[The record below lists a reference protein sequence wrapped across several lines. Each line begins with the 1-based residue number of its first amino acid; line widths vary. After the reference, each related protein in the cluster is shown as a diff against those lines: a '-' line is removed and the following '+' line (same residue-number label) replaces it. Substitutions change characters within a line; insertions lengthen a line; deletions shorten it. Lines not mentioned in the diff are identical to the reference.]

1 MKIKRNFDVTVTIG
15 NDDIVRYMSELEN
28 GSDACRELLEAM
40 PDDSL
45 AMFTAYYLVKLYEQ
59 DRAKYEK
66 YVNAVRK
73 TIEKDEPKKDEIEV
87 HELKEGSIIQYK
99 LKDNSYFTKSFSKH
113 FGEDLLRYEVIAT
126 KDDFYVLRST
136 FLGAD
141 VVKILNKSDFEELYK
156 NKTITVIK

>member
-45 AMFTAYYLVKLYEQ
+45 AMFTAYYLAKLYEQ
-59 DRAKYEK
+59 DRDKYEK

-73 TIEKDEPKKDEIEV
+73 TIEKDEPKKEEIKV
-87 HELKEGSIIQYK
+87 PELKEGSIIQYN
-99 LKDNSYFTKSFSKH
+99 LKGNSYSVSTKSF
-113 FGEDLLRYEVIAT
+113 GECFLRYEVIA
-126 KDDFYVLRST
+126 KRDDFYVLRST
-136 FLGAD
+136 LFRND